1 MINIIGGGISGLSTA
16 LALQRNKL
24 DYKLFEKD
32 DEITY
37 ANVGLGISHNI
48 RPILN
53 EWNILEQTK
62 ELGAE
67 ITHFHFGDCK
77 LRYLKSF
84 RLKQPALCV
93 NRKKFH
99 QLLYQQLD
107 HNKVALSSVKSA
119 KDFNPDEMVICAEG
133 IQSEFRQELYPQLQL
148 RKANQ
153 VLWRGI
159 SEIRLENK
167 FRNAYHD
174 FIGSNIRFAI
184 IHTGGNFYSWYII
197 RPLMPDME
205 ISVGKSTLKSFFEG
219 DHPVIRSVIEHT
231 ESIYTSELMDINPK
245 RRKSLSWFN
254 DNALMIGDAIHPT
267 TPNMANGACLA
278 IEDAYTIVNMIIGN
292 QQPLK
297 DIFELFQQRRKS
309 KVDSVVT
316 QSWWLGQLF
325 HQHSSLMNSIVKMG
339 IVSMPHF
346 MFDSIYSNVLKD
358 MTYKRIA

>member
-16 LALQRNKL
+16 LALQRNNL

-32 DEITY
+32 DDITY

-48 RPILN
+48 RPILD

-62 ELGAE
+62 EAGTE
-67 ITHFHFGDCK
+67 ITQFHFVDCK
-77 LRYLKSF
+77 LNYLKSF

-93 NRKKFH
+93 KRKKFH
-99 QLLYQQLD
+99 RLLYQQLD
-107 HNKVALSSVKSA
+107 SNKVVLNSVKSA
-119 KDFNPDEMVICAEG
+119 KDFNPDEMVIFAEG
-133 IQSEFRQELYPQLQL
+133 IQSKFRQALYPQLQL

-153 VLWRGI
+153 ILWRGI

-167 FRNAYHD
+167 FRNTYHD

-197 RPLMPDME
+197 KPLMPDME
-205 ISVGKSTLKSFFEG
+205 IPVDKSILKSFFEG
-219 DHPVIRSVIEHT
+219 GHPVIRSVIDHT

-245 RRKSLSWFN
+245 ERKGLSWFN
-254 DNALMIGDAIHPT
+254 NNALMIGDAIHPT

-278 IEDAYTIVNMIIGN
+278 IEDAYTIVNMITDN

-297 DIFELFQQRRKS
+297 DIFKLFQQRQKS
-309 KVDSVVT
+309 KVDRVVS
-316 QSWWLGQLF
+316 QSWRLGQLF
-325 HQHSSLMNSIVKMG
+325 HQHSSLMNGMVKMG
-339 IVSMPHF
+339 IISMPHF

-358 MTYKRIA
+358 MTYKRIS